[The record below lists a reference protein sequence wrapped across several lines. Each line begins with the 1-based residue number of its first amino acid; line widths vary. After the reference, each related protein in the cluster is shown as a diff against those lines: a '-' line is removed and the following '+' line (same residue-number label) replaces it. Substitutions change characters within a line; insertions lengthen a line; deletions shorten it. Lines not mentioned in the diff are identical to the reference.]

1 MTILI
6 AGTIELAADKRAAAL
21 AEAAALMGETRSQSG
36 CAHYVWSA
44 DPTSATRVY
53 VYENW
58 ASTADLAAHLAGPY
72 YSRMLALLGKY
83 GVTDAVVS
91 KFKVALE
98 EPVYDPQ
105 GKPRADF
112 FTE

>member
-6 AGTIELAADKRAAAL
+6 AGTVEIAADQRDQAL
-21 AEAAALMGETRSQSG
+21 ADAAALMADTRSQKG
-36 CAHYVWSA
+36 CKHYVWSA
-44 DPTSATRVY
+44 DPTSPTRIY

-58 ASTADLAAHLAGPY
+58 DSTADLAAHLAGTY
-72 YSRMLALLGKY
+72 YAQMLGLLGKY

-98 EPVYDPQ
+98 EPVYDPE

>member
-6 AGTIELAADKRAAAL
+6 AGTIELAADKRSAAL

-72 YSRMLALLGKY
+72 YAQMLALLGKY

-98 EPVYDPQ
+98 EPVYDPE
-105 GKPRADF
+105 GRPRADF

>member
-6 AGTIELAADKRAAAL
+6 AGTVDFPEGKREQAL
-21 AEAAALMGETRSQSG
+21 IDSAQLVSETRNQSG
-36 CAHYVWSA
+36 CRHYVWSA
-44 DPTSATRVY
+44 DPTSHTRVY
-53 VYENW
+53 VYECW
-58 ASTADLAAHLAGPY
+58 DSTEDLAAHLAGRY
-72 YSRMLALLGKY
+72 YQEMLAVLGSF
-83 GVTDAVVS
+83 GAENASVS

-105 GKPRADF
+105 GVPRADF

>member
-6 AGTIELAADKRAAAL
+6 AGTIEIDADKRDAAL
-21 AEAAALMGETRSQSG
+21 AEAAALMAETRSQPG
-36 CAHYVWSA
+36 CVHYVWSA

-58 ASTADLAAHLAGPY
+58 DTTEDLAAHLAGTY
-72 YSRMLALLGKY
+72 YAQMLGLLGKY

-91 KFKVALE
+91 KFKIALE
-98 EPVYDPQ
+98 EPVYDPA